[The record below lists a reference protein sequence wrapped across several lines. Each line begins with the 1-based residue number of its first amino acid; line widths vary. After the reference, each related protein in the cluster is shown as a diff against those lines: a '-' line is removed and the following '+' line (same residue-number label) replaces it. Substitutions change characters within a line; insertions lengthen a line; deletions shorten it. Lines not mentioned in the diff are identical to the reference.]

1 MEGGEMKGGKLN
13 ILIGGLALLLGGI
26 GGFFLGF
33 SMDGHFTEGF
43 YAMPYTRA
51 LLKGA
56 HTHIMPLAI
65 YNLIIGTLLSRLV
78 LSDKQKRILSIS
90 GACSLIM
97 ALGLLLRGLDGGKM
111 TFAPVVMIGV
121 LGLFVSAV
129 LIVKG
134 ALGEESKT
142 S

>member
-1 MEGGEMKGGKLN
+1 MGEGRLN
-13 ILIGGLALLLGGI
+13 IIVGGLALLCGGI

-33 SMDGHFTEGF
+33 SMDGHFDQGF
-43 YAMPYTRA
+43 YTMPYTRA

-56 HTHIMPLAI
+56 HTHMMPLAI
-65 YNLIIGTLLSRLV
+65 YNLVIGMLLTRLA
-78 LSDKQKRILSIS
+78 LSDKQKKILSIS

-121 LGLFVSAV
+121 LGLFVSAALV
-129 LIVKG
+129 VKG
-134 ALGEESKT
+134 ALGEKSKT
-142 S
+142 T